1 MSGDQVYSNGGWCF
15 EQYMRKDVRDCG
27 KLFQNIAFLVMG
39 SLEQVQLVNKQIWS
53 RSIRDLIS
61 QCGGMFQ
68 KNGRSS
74 RLN

>member
-15 EQYMRKDVRDCG
+15 EQFMRKDVKDSG